1 MIVMNVWEKI
11 VCNAVLVGI
20 YIEAIPAVASAVR
33 NVIGSIKEIL
43 EEP

>member
-20 YIEAIPAVASAVR
+20 YIAAIPVVVSAIK
-33 NVIGSIKEIL
+33 NVIGSIKETL
-43 EEP
+43 GEP

>member
-11 VCNAVLVGI
+11 VCNVVLVGI
-20 YIEAIPAVASAVR
+20 YIAAIPVVVSAIK

>member
-11 VCNAVLVGI
+11 ACNVVLVGI
-20 YIEAIPAVASAVR
+20 YIAAVPVVVGAVR
-33 NVIGSIKEIL
+33 NTIESIKESW